1 MYTYPHKDLVSVHQL
16 SKYDVEEIL
25 KKAKEMEDI
34 FRWKKV
40 GTSLSW
46 KIVATLFY
54 EPSTRTRLSFESA
67 AKRLGANVITV
78 ASGETSSLSKG
89 ESLEDN
95 AIINAMYADIV
106 VIRHPESGSAE
117 ITAKTIQKPVI
128 NAGDGWNE
136 HPTQALLDTYT
147 ILKEK
152 GRLDNLKIAMVWD
165 LKYGRTT
172 HSLAY
177 LLSLFPEISFTFISP
192 KELKMPEKV
201 KKVLD
206 ERGISYRETN
216 DYEDWLQQ
224 ADVLYVTRIQKERFQ
239 DKDEYERLKNQFI
252 LTIQTLKNAK
262 SDVTIMHP
270 LPRVNE
276 VDHEVDGLPNA
287 AFFRQAENGVPIR
300 MALLDLLL
308 NK

>member
-1 MYTYPHKDLVSVHQL
+1 MYTYPHKDLISVHQL
-16 SKYDVEEIL
+16 TKVDIIEIL
-25 KKAKEMEDI
+25 KKAQEMENI
-34 FRWKKV
+34 FH
-40 GTSLSW
+40 GEITGSSLAG

-67 AKRLGANVITV
+67 AKRLWANVITV

-95 AIINAMYADIV
+95 AKINSMYADIL
-106 VIRHPESGSAE
+106 VIRHPEAGSAE
-117 ITAKTIQKPVI
+117 ITAKSTAKPVI
-128 NAGDGWNE
+128 NAGDGGNE

-152 GRLDNLKIAMVWD
+152 GKLENLKIAMVWD

-192 KELKMPEKV
+192 EELKMPEKV

-206 ERGISYRETN
+206 ERNISYNETSN
-216 DYEDWLQQ
+216 YEEWLQG

-239 DKDEYERLKNQFI
+239 DLNEYERLKDQFI
-252 LTIQTLKNAK
+252 LKKLTLKNAK
-262 SDVTIMHP
+262 SDITIMHP

-276 VDHEVDGLPNA
+276 VDHEVDELPNA

-300 MALLDLLL
+300 MALLHLLL

>member
-25 KKAKEMEDI
+25 KKAKEMESI
-34 FRWKKV
+34 FRWEKI
-40 GTSLSW
+40 GNSLSG
-46 KIVATLFY
+46 KIIATLFY

-78 ASGETSSLSKG
+78 ASGETSSLSKW

-117 ITAKTIQKPVI
+117 VTAKTIQKPVI
-128 NAGDGWNE
+128 NAGDGGNE

-152 GRLDNLKIAMVWD
+152 GRLENLKIAMVWD

-192 KELKMPEKV
+192 NELKMPEKV

-252 LTIQTLKNAK
+252 LTLGTLRNAK
-262 SDVTIMHP
+262 SDITIMHP

-276 VDHEVDGLPNA
+276 VDHKVDSLPNA
-287 AFFRQAENGVPIR
+287 AFFRQAENWVPVR
-300 MALLDLLL
+300 MALLELLL